1 MLSLLAIL
9 LLAPA
14 TAPAA
19 PETTAPAADE
29 IVVTARHDKC
39 FTEYAR
45 HPVTDQQLVALS
57 QSWAAGAPVRVIEP
71 RGASIKC
78 EFQIMQTLAK
88 HGAHAAQFVSRG
100 DDVAGVD
107 PSTSQP
113 APASTTPPVA
123 PSPVSVALDQ
133 PAPMPRAAPVRR
145 SRART
150 ATRAPSGIVTLVCT
164 MRDPAKP
171 YQLDVEVNEA
181 KGTVTPSRPDT
192 GGGSEMKAV
201 FMPDAV
207 RFGPFTLSRTTL
219 RIRRTNGG
227 YASQQGKEPPV
238 VDGQCDVAEVDRV
251 F

>member
-9 LLAPA
+9 ALAPA
-14 TAPAA
+14 AV

-39 FTEYAR
+39 FTEYAK

-88 HGAHAAQFVSRG
+88 HGAHAAQFVPRVY
-100 DDVAGVD
+100 DVAGVD
-107 PSTSQP
+107 PSPPPP
-113 APASTTPPVA
+113 APTTPPAA
-123 PSPVSVALDQ
+123 PPPVSVALDQ
-133 PAPMPRAAPVRR
+133 PAPMQRAAPVRR
-145 SRART
+145 SRSNART
-150 ATRAPSGIVTLVCT
+150 TVRAPSGIVTLVCT
-164 MRDPAKP
+164 MQDPAKP
-171 YQLDVEVNEA
+171 YRLDVEVNEA

-219 RIRRTNGG
+219 RIQRVNGG
-227 YASQQGKEPPV
+227 YASQQVKEPPIV
-238 VDGQCDVAEVDRV
+238 EGQCDVAEVDRV

>member
-14 TAPAA
+14 AVPG
-19 PETTAPAADE
+19 TTAPAADE

-45 HPVTDQQLVALS
+45 HPVTDRQLVELS
-57 QSWAAGAPVRVIEP
+57 KSWAAGAPVRVIEP

-88 HGAHAAQFVSRG
+88 HGAHAAQFVSRA

-107 PSTSQP
+107 PS
-113 APASTTPPVA
+113 APASPPPVD
-123 PSPVSVALDQ
+123 PTPPVSVALDQ
-133 PAPMPRAAPVRR
+133 PAPVRIAAPARR
-145 SRART
+145 SRSSNRVA
-150 ATRAPSGIVTLVCT
+150 ARAPSGIVTLVCT
-164 MRDPAKP
+164 MQDPAKP
-171 YQLDVEVNEA
+171 YRLDVEVNEE

-219 RIRRTNGG
+219 RIRRVNGG
-227 YASQQGKEPPV
+227 QQTKEPPI

>member
-1 MLSLLAIL
+1 V
-9 LLAPA
+9 
-14 TAPAA
+14 
-19 PETTAPAADE
+19 APAADE

-39 FTEYAR
+39 FTEYAK
-45 HPVTDQQLVALS
+45 HPVTDEQLVALS
-57 QSWAAGAPVRVIEP
+57 KSWAAGTPVRVIEP

-88 HGAHAAQFVSRG
+88 HGAHAAQFVPRADDLAG
-100 DDVAGVD
+100 DD
-107 PSTSQP
+107 PSPPSV
-113 APASTTPPVA
+113 PASTTPVA
-123 PSPVSVALDQ
+123 APPPVSVTLDQ
-133 PAPMPRAAPVRR
+133 PALVPHTVPVRR
-145 SRART
+145 SRSRMA
-150 ATRAPSGIVTLVCT
+150 AHGPSGIVTLVCT

-171 YQLDVEVNEA
+171 YQLDVEVNEE

-219 RIRRTNGG
+219 RIQRTNGS
-227 YASQQGKEPPV
+227 YVSQQAKETAII
-238 VDGQCDVAEVDRV
+238 DGQCNVAEVDRV

>member
-1 MLSLLAIL
+1 MIMLSLLAIL
-9 LLAPA
+9 ALAPA
-14 TAPAA
+14 AA

-39 FTEYAR
+39 FTEYAK
-45 HPVTDQQLVALS
+45 HPVTDEQLVALS
-57 QSWAAGAPVRVIEP
+57 KSWAAGTPVRVIEP

-88 HGAHAAQFVSRG
+88 HGAHAAQFVPRVY
-100 DDVAGVD
+100 DVAGVD
-107 PSTSQP
+107 PSPPPP
-113 APASTTPPVA
+113 APTTPPAA
-123 PSPVSVALDQ
+123 PPPVSVALDQ
-133 PAPMPRAAPVRR
+133 PAPVLRAAPVRR

-164 MRDPAKP
+164 MQDPAKP
-171 YQLDVEVNEA
+171 YKLDVEVNEE

-219 RIRRTNGG
+219 RIQRTNGG
-227 YASQQGKEPPV
+227 QQAKEPSI